1 MEKMSSTTSSKKIST
16 KCLKRKLL
24 QITSIYNYHHNP
36 LEKFVMDFRSFLDQD
51 LMSLNR
57 LLTTKRHGYDV
68 ISRFLYSS
76 IQWDSVIEMEIST
89 NMSKKVENKDLSE
102 NGNNGNTSKSM
113 LDNILQIFDA
123 YIEIH
128 PPMSVSITMLY
139 FRVLSYCSILS
150 NVLCQSSASLFFTTT
165 SLSDQRENNN
175 KRKIESMIVCKK
187 LKEALLKSLS
197 SHPPLLSISLCDDA
211 LYNCTYD
218 HFYDTEDGHGQSYL
232 TEEGE
237 NKKNNTL
244 KSTKQFLSTL
254 IWLLPHVLGKKES
267 SLKYKKIL
275 NLLIN
280 VLSHLSQRG
289 WWELSISTLDQKGR
303 DHTMKIDGNVLHHDK
318 VIIPLFS
325 SSSFFQSTSEAKIIN
340 NNKSTSLLSSRGNKR
355 KQPSKNIR
363 KKIHSLQHDVNL
375 DTYDFLNDRDNDD
388 TENNI
393 KKGVAHQ
400 STNSGM
406 TDIVDQDEFHHFHLT
421 TRKPRSTTYNTGDDE
436 IISLRTSI
444 LESTI
449 DLIHAITYANSYES
463 KYGLLFQYTL
473 HSILSPLSYCDSSS
487 PKSFEIKSSK
497 ENSTKSFSSC
507 VITRLFLL
515 ICASFCTSASSIITT
530 TVKSSGKNNNIK
542 KEDGN
547 MTLLKHTQSI
557 SSGISFVLDQIWQS
571 YVDLRKELFASF
583 SSEDK
588 NCTVNTNLQ
597 KHTASSLL
605 TIKSHYMLRLFTE
618 YVVVSQLNQT
628 PPQIYIRL
636 NVMVDEINQIICD
649 SSFSCGNQHNNNIS
663 QKRLMVKQLLRGICY
678 ILFYCGKLF
687 VLPTSSS
694 SKYSIDN
701 ETKKYID
708 LFISDLM
715 PRLSSYLQNE
725 KAHFRKIIPPL
736 SFMQE
741 GISSEEQSR
750 IKEIMMILGVEPT
763 VTTDEELGLCQFDSN
778 DDDSDV
784 WPFPHNS
791 SLHHITCENN
801 NSNHSNLIDENSP
814 IICGILNNHTIKQED
829 LFHHSSNS
837 SFCSNFVNQ
846 LKSKMNIVN
855 FNDNNQKKKTGSSSS
870 SSSANGEIHDYIH
883 DDFLL
888 HHIFTFLSLKRLSLT
903 VMGVCKK
910 WQRIVCSTQINF
922 IHWSSAYAKKWE
934 KGKKKKENG
943 DNVSLQESSDAVS
956 QPNYNRMIYMHYM
969 FDTDP
974 TTTNKSPSDPI
985 AIPKSL
991 VSTIDWRKAYIE
1003 RYQVE
1008 KSIKGKYTKD
1018 FSWKFQVCN
1027 VIGCCAIL
1035 KSRKQFDTH
1044 IQKHFTMEERFKVRK
1059 EKEKQKKL
1067 KIQEKEEQK
1076 KKKAEE
1082 SKQKKLREA
1091 QMKEEREAKEKAD
1104 ESSRKRKQ
1112 QQAEDKKS
1120 KKAKKY
1126 IKKGVDVKD

>member
-1 MEKMSSTTSSKKIST
+1 
-16 KCLKRKLL
+16 
-24 QITSIYNYHHNP
+24 
-36 LEKFVMDFRSFLDQD
+36 
-51 LMSLNR
+51 
-57 LLTTKRHGYDV
+57 
-68 ISRFLYSS
+68 
-76 IQWDSVIEMEIST
+76 
-89 NMSKKVENKDLSE
+89 
-102 NGNNGNTSKSM
+102 
-113 LDNILQIFDA
+113 
-123 YIEIH
+123 
-128 PPMSVSITMLY
+128 
-139 FRVLSYCSILS
+139 
-150 NVLCQSSASLFFTTT
+150 
-165 SLSDQRENNN
+165 
-175 KRKIESMIVCKK
+175 
-187 LKEALLKSLS
+187 
-197 SHPPLLSISLCDDA
+197 
-211 LYNCTYD
+211 
-218 HFYDTEDGHGQSYL
+218 
-232 TEEGE
+232 
-237 NKKNNTL
+237 
-244 KSTKQFLSTL
+244 
-254 IWLLPHVLGKKES
+254 
-267 SLKYKKIL
+267 
-275 NLLIN
+275 
-280 VLSHLSQRG
+280 
-289 WWELSISTLDQKGR
+289 
-303 DHTMKIDGNVLHHDK
+303 
-318 VIIPLFS
+318 
-325 SSSFFQSTSEAKIIN
+325 
-340 NNKSTSLLSSRGNKR
+340 
-355 KQPSKNIR
+355 
-363 KKIHSLQHDVNL
+363 
-375 DTYDFLNDRDNDD
+375 
-388 TENNI
+388 
-393 KKGVAHQ
+393 
-400 STNSGM
+400 
-406 TDIVDQDEFHHFHLT
+406 
-421 TRKPRSTTYNTGDDE
+421 
-436 IISLRTSI
+436 
-444 LESTI
+444 
-449 DLIHAITYANSYES
+449 
-463 KYGLLFQYTL
+463 
-473 HSILSPLSYCDSSS
+473 
-487 PKSFEIKSSK
+487 
-497 ENSTKSFSSC
+497 
-507 VITRLFLL
+507 
-515 ICASFCTSASSIITT
+515 
-530 TVKSSGKNNNIK
+530 
-542 KEDGN
+542 
-547 MTLLKHTQSI
+547 
-557 SSGISFVLDQIWQS
+557 
-571 YVDLRKELFASF
+571 
-583 SSEDK
+583 
-588 NCTVNTNLQ
+588 
-597 KHTASSLL
+597 
-605 TIKSHYMLRLFTE
+605 
-618 YVVVSQLNQT
+618 
-628 PPQIYIRL
+628 
-636 NVMVDEINQIICD
+636 
-649 SSFSCGNQHNNNIS
+649 
-663 QKRLMVKQLLRGICY
+663 MVKQLLRGICY